1 VKGTFGA
8 MADGSG
14 VLGFVVLFMAS
25 GVLELAWREDPSKE
39 PGNFNDPG
47 NWQKLLAAVGGGY
60 SDDIRTKEISNGRM
74 AMLSVLGIWAAE
86 LATGKDAMQQ
96 FGLPALGRGPAA
108 GARPGATLAGRT
120 SAWMVAARGQPMAAT
135 ATIEATAAVEE
146 ETPVP
151 PPFDPAAQL
160 GAVAPLGYF
169 DPLGFA
175 KKGDEEGFR
184 KLRAAELKHGRV
196 AMMASIGALGEHFF
210 RFPGF
215 ENVKGTFGAMADGS
229 GVLGFVVIF
238 IVSGVL
244 ELAWQENP
252 SKAPGNFGDPGNFQ
266 KLFAAV
272 GGGYSDDIRNKEIS
286 NGRMAMLSV
295 LGICVAE
302 LATGK
307 DALQQFGL

>member
-1 VKGTFGA
+1 
-8 MADGSG
+8 
-14 VLGFVVLFMAS
+14 
-25 GVLELAWREDPSKE
+25 
-39 PGNFNDPG
+39 
-47 NWQKLLAAVGGGY
+47 
-60 SDDIRTKEISNGRM
+60 
-74 AMLSVLGIWAAE
+74 
-86 LATGKDAMQQ
+86 
-96 FGLPALGRGPAA
+96 
-108 GARPGATLAGRT
+108 
-120 SAWMVAARGQPMAAT
+120 
-135 ATIEATAAVEE
+135 
-146 ETPVP
+146 
-151 PPFDPAAQL
+151 
-160 GAVAPLGYF
+160 
-169 DPLGFA
+169 
-175 KKGDEEGFR
+175 
-184 KLRAAELKHGRV
+184 
-196 AMMASIGALGEHFF
+196 
-210 RFPGF
+210 
-215 ENVKGTFGAMADGS
+215 MADGS